1 LAGVTFNFINLTN
14 TLYKDWR
21 ERRRAREAL
30 RQSQPQ
36 PERGRSSR
44 VSLIISFFV
53 SIASISLS
61 IKFLTDVLLNIDPI
75 TRETIF
81 SVILYAGS
89 ILFQLVIMSLSYIM
103 YQIGMIYNLF
113 SNIIIGQQRHMGL
126 INKILRILD
135 TRLDTRKKDINEVG

>member
-1 LAGVTFNFINLTN
+1 M
-14 TLYKDWR
+14 
-21 ERRRAREAL
+21 
-30 RQSQPQ
+30 
-36 PERGRSSR
+36 
-44 VSLIISFFV
+44 SLIISFFV

-61 IKFLTDVLLNIDPI
+61 IKFLTDVLVNVDPI
-75 TRETIF
+75 IRETIF

-135 TRLDTRKKDINEVG
+135 T

>member
-1 LAGVTFNFINLTN
+1 M
-14 TLYKDWR
+14 
-21 ERRRAREAL
+21 
-30 RQSQPQ
+30 
-36 PERGRSSR
+36 
-44 VSLIISFFV
+44 SLIISFFV

-61 IKFLTDVLLNIDPI
+61 IKFLTDVLVNVDPI

-135 TRLDTRKKDINEVG
+135 T